1 MQDLCFTFFIF
12 LLIFSWPSLGFP
24 SGMEDNHFGVDGK
37 VTTKMGPGY
46 DRGEMVQVDSLG
58 RLVVA
63 GVVDADGQS
72 DIGIVRYL
80 KGGELDKKFAQG
92 GKFILNLGG
101 REKVFGLAL
110 AADGKIVVAGYTVQ
124 KKAKGDFFVVR
135 LNPEGELDRSFGQAG
150 VASPDFKGHEEAH
163 FLKIQ
168 KNKKIIVAGFRKRA
182 GQQQFLL
189 ARFEHDGSLDATF
202 HNDGYLLSNF
212 SSKDRVF
219 GLDLQP
225 DHKIVVAGSI
235 QQPRTRDD
243 CAVVRYHEDGT
254 LDAQFGKKGLSVIA
268 FSPRQDVCST
278 VLVQPNGGILLT
290 GFAVRQKTGAD
301 FALARLNAGGQL
313 DHSFGKDGMVLH
325 DYQGGDDVAH
335 ALGVSSRGV
344 LIGGE
349 MNGRFGLLAL
359 DHGGKII
366 QTFGN
371 QGVAAFDFMT
381 EGVEAAEAMDV
392 QGDGKIVLAGHSALG
407 FSLVRVLGLDE

>member
-1 MQDLCFTFFIF
+1 MLIPRPIF
-12 LLIFSWPSLGFP
+12 LVFFLIISWPSLGFS
-24 SGMEDNHFGVDGK
+24 SGVADDRFGINGK

-46 DRGEMVQVDSLG
+46 DRGEMVQLDTLG

-80 KGGELDKKFAQG
+80 KGGGLDTKFAER

-101 REKVFGLAL
+101 VEKVFGLAL
-110 AADGKIVVAGYTVQ
+110 DVNGKIVVAGYTVQ
-124 KKAKGDFFVVR
+124 KKTKGDFFVVR
-135 LNPEGELDRSFGQAG
+135 LSPEGELDRSFGKAG
-150 VASPDFKGHEEAH
+150 VASHDFKGHEEAH

-168 KNKKIIVAGFRKRA
+168 KNQKIIVAGFRKKA
-182 GQQQFLL
+182 GRQQFLL
-189 ARFEHDGSLDATF
+189 ARFEPNGSLDASF

-225 DHKIVVAGSI
+225 NHKIVVAGSI
-235 QQPRTRDD
+235 QQSRTRDD

-254 LDAQFGKKGLSVIA
+254 LDVRFGKKGLSVIA

-278 VLVQPNGGILLT
+278 VLVRSNGGIVVT

-301 FALARLNAGGQL
+301 FAVARLDAHGQL
-313 DHSFGKDGMVLH
+313 DSNFGEAGMVLH

-335 ALGVSSRGV
+335 ALAVSVGRV
-344 LIGGE
+344 FIGGE
-349 MNGRFGLLAL
+349 LGGKFGLMAL
-359 DHGGKII
+359 DESGTII
-366 QTFGN
+366 TTFGH
-371 QGVAAFDFMT
+371 QGVQAFDFMT
-381 EGVEAAEAMDV
+381 GGVEAVEAMDI
-392 QGDGKIVLAGHSALG
+392 QKDGKIVLVGHSAQG
-407 FSLVRVLGLDE
+407 FSLVRALGP